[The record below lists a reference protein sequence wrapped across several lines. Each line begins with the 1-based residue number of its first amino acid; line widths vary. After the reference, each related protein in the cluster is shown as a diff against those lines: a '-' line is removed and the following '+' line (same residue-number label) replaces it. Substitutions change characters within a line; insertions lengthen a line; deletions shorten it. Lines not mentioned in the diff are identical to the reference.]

1 MNRYSIDLIGTNIR
15 WQNICILGLSSLL
28 AVLIW
33 IERLKSMTVTKF
45 MEENLSSQRLARHL
59 GHDPAPDQ
67 NPEEDP
73 SHALDP
79 VTVADHDLSLGL
91 DQDQEIVSGQKNDED
106 GLDRDLNPG
115 LRSKLT
121 EWEYKNIFFSFNL
134 FCYKSIEYFLSS

>member
-1 MNRYSIDLIGTNIR
+1 M
-15 WQNICILGLSSLL
+15 L

-91 DQDQEIVSGQKNDED
+91 DQDQEIVSGQKKDEE

-121 EWEYKNIFFSFNL
+121 EWEYKNIFFSLNGYFNL
-134 FCYKSIEYFLSS
+134 FTYTSIEYFKSSTI

>member
-1 MNRYSIDLIGTNIR
+1 M
-15 WQNICILGLSSLL
+15 SSLL

-121 EWEYKNIFFSFNL
+121 EWEYKNIFFSLNL

>member
-1 MNRYSIDLIGTNIR
+1 M
-15 WQNICILGLSSLL
+15 L

-91 DQDQEIVSGQKNDED
+91 DQDQEIVSGQKKDEE
-106 GLDRDLNPG
+106 GLGRDLNPG

-121 EWEYKNIFFSFNL
+121 EWEYKNIFFSLNL

>member
-1 MNRYSIDLIGTNIR
+1 M
-15 WQNICILGLSSLL
+15 L

-59 GHDPAPDQ
+59 GHDPALDQ

-121 EWEYKNIFFSFNL
+121 EWEYKNIFFSLNL
-134 FCYKSIEYFLSS
+134 FCYKSIEYFLSSNI